1 MVSTQNVNVARF
13 ARSAEMRLFLWFSN
27 TVFFFQFHVVCNY
40 TFGSVFISAFFSDL
54 PWRVEK
60 KIDAWLTFGSFQTS
74 SRLLR
79 LLLDDLFFCLES
91 WNPRFEMRLVR
102 LFLFF
107 KLLILY
113 VKANSF
119 HLRDLKATPT
129 TYMISRSFFL
139 RIISNS
145 VEQNRTDVCNY
156 FNYIL
161 MKVFNS
167 DQMHNFL

>member
-1 MVSTQNVNVARF
+1 MFTFSVIRF
-13 ARSAEMRLFLWFSN
+13 HISLNFRDS
-27 TVFFFQFHVVCNY
+27 FFQFHVVCNY

-79 LLLDDLFFCLES
+79 LLLLLDDLFFCLES
-91 WNPRFEMRLVR
+91 WNPRFEMYCLVR
-102 LFLFF
+102 LFLLLFL

-129 TYMISRSFFL
+129 IYMISRSFFL

>member
-1 MVSTQNVNVARF
+1 MY
-13 ARSAEMRLFLWFSN
+13 
-27 TVFFFQFHVVCNY
+27 C
-40 TFGSVFISAFFSDL
+40 
-54 PWRVEK
+54 
-60 KIDAWLTFGSFQTS
+60 
-74 SRLLR
+74 
-79 LLLDDLFFCLES
+79 
-91 WNPRFEMRLVR
+91 LVR
-102 LFLFF
+102 LFLLLLFLN
-107 KLLILY
+107 LLILY

-129 TYMISRSFFL
+129 IYMISRSFFL

>member
-1 MVSTQNVNVARF
+1 MFTFSVIRF
-13 ARSAEMRLFLWFSN
+13 HISLNFRDSFFNFMSFVITRLEAFS
-27 TVFFFQFHVVCNY
+27 FQP
-40 TFGSVFISAFFSDL
+40 SSLISREELKKNWCLVDIWKFSDL
-54 PWRVEK
+54 QP
-60 KIDAWLTFGSFQTS
+60 TTQTS
-74 SRLLR
+74 SWW
-79 LLLDDLFFCLES
+79 FVFCLES
-91 WNPRFEMRLVR
+91 WNPRFEMYCLVR
-102 LFLFF
+102 LFLLLFL

>member
-1 MVSTQNVNVARF
+1 MLKWDFFCDFHILCLDT
-13 ARSAEMRLFLWFSN
+13 L
-27 TVFFFQFHVVCNY
+27 FFQFHVVCNY

-129 TYMISRSFFL
+129 TLLRSTLEYLITVQNGKLSFIWLGKKDNLMLLIINSRL
-139 RIISNS
+139 W
-145 VEQNRTDVCNY
+145 Y
-156 FNYIL
+156 
-161 MKVFNS
+161 
-167 DQMHNFL
+167 

>member
-1 MVSTQNVNVARF
+1 
-13 ARSAEMRLFLWFSN
+13 MRAFGFLQCLPLVIRLNFRL
-27 TVFFFQFHVVCNY
+27 FFQFHVVCNY

-60 KIDAWLTFGSFQTS
+60 KLMLGWHLEVFRPPADYSDFFFFFLMICFLSGIVKSKIWNVLSCKTFS
-74 SRLLR
+74 SL
-79 LLLDDLFFCLES
+79 
-91 WNPRFEMRLVR
+91 
-102 LFLFF
+102 LFLN
-107 KLLILY
+107 LLILY

>member
-1 MVSTQNVNVARF
+1 MFTFSVIRF
-13 ARSAEMRLFLWFSN
+13 HISLNFRDS
-27 TVFFFQFHVVCNY
+27 FFQFHVVCNY

-79 LLLDDLFFCLES
+79 LLLLDDLFFLS
-91 WNPRFEMRLVR
+91 GIVKSKIWNVLSCKTFSSL
-102 LFLFF
+102 LFLN
-107 KLLILY
+107 LLILY

-129 TYMISRSFFL
+129 IYMISRSFFL